1 MQENN
6 KSTHHAL
13 VEGDGTQNKVKSES
27 DANWFG
33 KSKEPQEEFVQQEN
47 DEKLADRNTPASSE
61 SQMSEG
67 QPTLT
72 GREK

>member
-6 KSTHHAL
+6 KSKHLAL
-13 VEGDGTQNKVKSES
+13 VEGDGTQNKVKTES

-47 DEKLADRNTPASSE
+47 GEKLADRNSPSS
-61 SQMSEG
+61 SDRQTSEG
-67 QPTLT
+67 KPTLT